1 MSNAKISEYADA
13 RYRIADVVTL
23 ETGEETKM
31 KNLLGAFTATEIE
44 VFGAELVRGIT
55 RHKKI

>member
-1 MSNAKISEYADA
+1 
-13 RYRIADVVTL
+13 
-23 ETGEETKM
+23 M